1 MANDE
6 MTNGK
11 RQTVSPQPKFSNE
24 ERLEGIGI
32 CPGIAIGTAFL
43 VDDPR
48 GRIIRVRLRESDV
61 EKEIVRFR
69 QAVEMA
75 QQQLDAVYQR
85 LRAALGEDQAY
96 ILEAHVL
103 MLQDQSIGRQIEQ
116 FIRDNRAN
124 AEWAVREV
132 SNRLLKVYAEIT
144 DEYMRARSSDLE
156 DVSNR
161 VITILSG
168 TQPRSFTDFSED
180 AILVADDL
188 LPSVAAEMNTERIH
202 GFATNAGGWT
212 SHTAIIARSLNIP
225 AVAGLRRIT
234 SRIRSGETMIIDG
247 HAGLVILRPAP
258 DTLRFYLEQ
267 RTAEQQQAVYDLEE
281 RELPAITSDGQRV
294 ALRANIELT
303 DEIEVVQRFNAA
315 GIGLF
320 RSEFLYAKAE
330 SGLPTEDE
338 QYEVYKLLAET
349 SGHEGAVIRTFDLGG
364 DKLHLNGFKPERNP
378 ALGLRAIRLSFK
390 VEEVF
395 RTQLRAILRAAV
407 YGKLKVVLPMISNLD
422 ELRHAK
428 RTITELAQE
437 LHAKNIA
444 HVANIEVGVMIEVP
458 AAVLLAEY
466 LAREADFFS
475 LGTNDLTQYL
485 IAVDR
490 ANEEVNH
497 LFDSLHPGVLRAI
510 KMVAEAAH
518 QAKIPV
524 TVCGEMASHP
534 AEVIVLL
541 GLGLCDLSMTPSAI
555 PMIKRIIRGIDMQ
568 TAEQIA
574 RQALIFTT
582 PAEVNNYIHKEMAKH
597 WAHHSVAT
605 PDN

>member
-1 MANDE
+1 M
-6 MTNGK
+6 
-11 RQTVSPQPKFSNE
+11 SPQPKFSNE

-61 EKEIVRFR
+61 EKEIARFR
-69 QAVEMA
+69 QAIEIA
-75 QQQLDAVYQR
+75 QQQLRAVYER
-85 LRAALGEDQAY
+85 LRVALGEEQAY

-132 SNRLLKVYAEIT
+132 SNRLLEVYAEIT

-161 VITILSG
+161 IITILSG
-168 TQPRSFTDFSED
+168 TQPHTFDDFSED

-188 LPSVAAEMNTERIH
+188 LPSLAAEMNTERIH

-225 AVAGLRRIT
+225 AVAGLRFIT
-234 SRIRSGETMIIDG
+234 ARVRSGETIIIDG
-247 HAGLVILRPAP
+247 QAGQVILRPAP

-267 RTAEQQQAVYDLEE
+267 RAREQQQAVFDIKE
-281 RELPAITSDGQRV
+281 RDLPALTRDGQAV

-303 DEIEVVQRFNAA
+303 EEIEAVQRFNAA

-320 RSEFLYAKAE
+320 RSEFLYDRTE
-330 SGLPTEDE
+330 DGLPTEEE

-349 SGHEGAVIRTFDLGG
+349 SGEAGAVIRTFDLGG
-364 DKLHLNGFKPERNP
+364 DKLHLSGFKAERNP
-378 ALGLRAIRLSFK
+378 ALGMRAIRLSFK

-395 RTQLRAILRAAV
+395 HTQLRAILRAAV
-407 YGKLKVVLPMISNLD
+407 HGNLKIVLPMISDLD
-422 ELRHAK
+422 ELRYAK
-428 RTITELAQE
+428 QTIADLAHNLAHQ
-437 LHAKNIA
+437 NIPHTA
-444 HVANIEVGVMIEVP
+444 QLEVGVMIEVP
-458 AAVLLAEY
+458 TAVLLADHF
-466 LAREADFFS
+466 AREADFFS

-490 ANEEVNH
+490 ANENVNH
-497 LFDSLHPGVLRAI
+497 LFDSLHPGVLKALKLVADAAKRAG
-510 KMVAEAAH
+510 
-518 QAKIPV
+518 IPI

-534 AEVIVLL
+534 AEAIVLL

-555 PMIKRIIRGIDMQ
+555 PMIKRIVRAIKLEHARAIAA
-568 TAEQIA
+568 TALTFA
-574 RQALIFTT
+574 T
-582 PAEVNNYIHKEMAKH
+582 PAEVNQYVHDEMAKS
-597 WAHHSVAT
+597 WAHDSAPTT
-605 PDN
+605 PGD